1 MASSLLQTVLVVD
14 DKAGVRDSL
23 AEALRV
29 EGYECECFAD
39 SIRALAYL
47 SKAQR
52 PADLLLTDLPT
63 PKAGGI
69 ELVRMLKL
77 LRPRLRVIAMSGSYE
92 APLVLKAFEAGAD
105 DYLRK
110 PLQPRDVVSVVG
122 SYLEPDAKR
131 RQREIRTT
139 LRSLAVQRAVGARRS
154 EQLQELLGMLGG
166 KRYET
171 LQHSQ
176 RVAAYCR
183 LFGQHRLLPDQALA
197 RLERGALL
205 HDIGKIGIPRNVLL
219 KEGSLT
225 DEEWTVMRA
234 HPQIG
239 YRLLSKLPELTDE
252 AQLVYTHHEKFDGSG
267 YPRGLQGQQIPLAAR
282 IFAIAD
288 AFDAITSQRPYR
300 SARPVEQG
308 RREVARGSGSQFDP
322 QLVDAFLQI
331 SASKLSH
338 IRHQYLN

>member
-14 DKAGVRDSL
+14 EQAGVRGRL

-29 EGYECECFAD
+29 EGHDCVCFAD
-39 SIRALAYL
+39 SIRAVAYL
-47 SKAQR
+47 SKVQR
-52 PADLLLTDLPT
+52 PTDLLLTDLPT
-63 PKAGGI
+63 PEAGGI
-69 ELVRMLKL
+69 ELVRMLKS

-92 APLVLKAFEAGAD
+92 APLVLKALQAGAD
-105 DYLRK
+105 DGLRK
-110 PLQPRDVVSVVG
+110 PFQFGDVVSVAG
-122 SYLEPDAKR
+122 SHLEPDANR
-131 RQREIRTT
+131 RRREIQTT
-139 LRSLAVQRAVGARRS
+139 LRSLADRRGVGVGRS
-154 EQLQELLGMLGG
+154 EQLQELLAMLAG

-183 LFGQHRLLPDQALA
+183 VFGQHCLLPDQALA

-219 KEGSLT
+219 KKGSLT

-239 YRLLSKLPELTDE
+239 YRLLSELPELADE
-252 AQLVYTHHEKFDGSG
+252 AQLVYNHHEKFDGSG
-267 YPRGLQGQQIPLAAR
+267 YPQGLQGRQIPLASR
-282 IFAIAD
+282 LFAIAD

-338 IRHQYLN
+338 IRHRYPN

>member
-14 DKAGVRDSL
+14 DQAGVRGRL
-23 AEALRV
+23 AEALRFD
-29 EGYECECFAD
+29 GYECECFAD
-39 SIRALAYL
+39 SIRAVAYL

-110 PLQPRDVVSVVG
+110 LLQPRDVVSVVG

-154 EQLQELLGMLGG
+154 EQLQELLAMLGG

-183 LFGQHRLLPDQALA
+183 LFGQQRLLPAWALA
-197 RLERGALL
+197 GLELGALL
-205 HDIGKIGIPRNVLL
+205 HDIGKIGIARNVLL

-239 YRLLSKLPELTDE
+239 YRLLSELPDLADE
-252 AQLVYTHHEKFDGSG
+252 AQLAYTHHERFDGSG
-267 YPRGLQGQQIPLAAR
+267 YPQGLQGKQIPLASR
-282 IFAIAD
+282 IFAVAD
-288 AFDAITSQRPYR
+288 AFDAITSQRSYR

-338 IRHQYLN
+338 IRHQYPN

>member
-14 DKAGVRDSL
+14 EQAGVRGRL
-23 AEALRV
+23 AEALRFD
-29 EGYECECFAD
+29 GYECECFAD
-39 SIRALAYL
+39 SIRAVAYL

-69 ELVRMLKL
+69 ELVRMLKS

-122 SYLEPDAKR
+122 SYLEPDAER
-131 RQREIRTT
+131 RQREIQTT
-139 LRSLAVQRAVGARRS
+139 LRSLADRQAVGSGRS
-154 EQLQELLGMLGG
+154 EQLQKLLGMLGG

-176 RVAAYCR
+176 RVAAYAR
-183 LFGQHRLLPDQALA
+183 LFGQHHGLSRQTVAH
-197 RLERGALL
+197 LELGALL

-219 KEGSLT
+219 KERNLT
-225 DEEWTVMRA
+225 DAEWAVMRT

-239 YRLLSKLPELTDE
+239 YRLLLELPNLADE
-252 AQLVYTHHEKFDGSG
+252 AQLAYTHHERFDGSG
-267 YPRGLQGQQIPLAAR
+267 YPQGLRREQIPLASR
-282 IFAIAD
+282 IFAVAD
-288 AFDAITSQRPYR
+288 AFDAITSQRSYH

-308 RREVARGSGSQFDP
+308 RREVARGSGGQFDP
-322 QLVDAFLQI
+322 RLVDAFLQI
-331 SASKLSH
+331 SASKLCH
-338 IRHQYLN
+338 IRHRYLN